1 MIREAIGKLVEG
13 RSLAQDEAALVM
25 EEIMAGEAT
34 PAQLGAFVSVLR
46 AKGETVDEI
55 AGLAA
60 TMRACAV
67 PVRTRRA
74 TVDTCGTGGDASG
87 SFNISTAAAFVAAAA
102 GAAVAKHG
110 NRAMSSR
117 CGSADVLEALGANV
131 NLNAEAVANCLDE
144 VGIAFM
150 FAPLFH
156 PAMRHA
162 AGPRRELGIRT
173 VFNLLGPL
181 TNPASACAQVLGV
194 PDDELARKL
203 AGVLQRLGTQ
213 HALVVHGLDGIDEIT
228 ITGPTLVCEVRA
240 SELSEYTVAPEDFGF
255 ARAPLSAIQGGSAEE
270 NAALIRAILA
280 GREDGPRRQVVILNA
295 AAALVA
301 SDVTASLCAGVHLA
315 DQAIARGD
323 AAAILERFVEH
334 TCQAARRC

>member
-13 RSLAQDEAALVM
+13 RSLAQAEAALVM

-34 PAQLGAFVSVLR
+34 PAQLGAFISMLR
-46 AKGETVDEI
+46 VKGETVDEI
-55 AGLAA
+55 AGFAA

-67 PVRTRRA
+67 PVRTRRP

-102 GAAVAKHG
+102 GLAVAKHG

-131 NLNAEAVANCLDE
+131 NLNAEAVADCLDT

-162 AGPRRELGIRT
+162 AGARRELGIRT
-173 VFNLLGPL
+173 VFNVLGPL

-194 PDDELARKL
+194 PEAELARKL
-203 AGVLQRLGTQ
+203 AGVLRQLGTK
-213 HALVVHGLDGIDEIT
+213 HALVVHGLDGLDEIT
-228 ITGPTLVCEVRA
+228 ITGPTLICEVQA
-240 SELSEYTVAPEDFGF
+240 GELREYTVAPEDFGF

-280 GREDGPRRQVVILNA
+280 GRDDGPRRQIVLLNA

-301 SDVTASLCAGVHLA
+301 GDAAADLRAGVLLA
-315 DQAIARGD
+315 DQAVARGD
-323 AAAILERFVEH
+323 AAAVLERFVKH
-334 TCQAARRC
+334 TCQAAA